1 MAKLATGL
9 CALTV
14 SLLLGK
20 TLAETTVQTCSQE
33 HESVAASQMVGRSL
47 IQSKRTVDPLVPGQ
61 RHSQILYQDSGSL
74 SQILYQD
81 SGIGTYACKG
91 CSSSDGDGST
101 APLTEAG
108 FISVR
113 NGCCTPE
120 MASFIKRLIEA
131 SQPGRGVCAAGGLY
145 GTAAFYDCT
154 DDDTEFNFDVLKVA
168 VGPGSRAAGGDC
180 PWIGF
185 PNKPNG
191 CLARSANCPSFPG
204 ATVAPCGP
212 NPTTQPPTLPP
223 TQPPTALCAEKNQGC
238 LASKCCK
245 DSRLIC
251 YEKDNYWAACKDS
264 CTPGIDTVNDAPQY
278 QTPWSCKPLSP
289 IPTCAP
295 TGTNCHT
302 SLCCED
308 AGLFC
313 YEKNNE
319 YATCKASCTP
329 GVDQY
334 DPPQFRTPWSC
345 NILGPTPPPTPP
357 RA

>member
-1 MAKLATGL
+1 MPKSPTGL
-9 CALTV
+9 CALLTV
-14 SLLLGK
+14 SLLLGD

-33 HESVAASQMVGRSL
+33 QASAAASQVVGRSL
-47 IQSKRTVDPLVPGQ
+47 IQFQRT
-61 RHSQILYQDSGSL
+61 QILYQDSGTR
-74 SQILYQD
+74 
-81 SGIGTYACKG
+81 TYACKG
-91 CSSSDGDGST
+91 CSSSNGVGST

-113 NGCCTPE
+113 NECCTPE

-131 SQPGRGVCAAGGLY
+131 SEPGRGVCAAGGLY

-154 DDDTEFNFDVLKVA
+154 DDDEEFNFDMLKVA

-212 NPTTQPPTLPP
+212 QKTSTQPQTSSP
-223 TQPPTALCAEKNQGC
+223 TQPPTALCAEKDQGC

>member
-1 MAKLATGL
+1 MPKSPTGL
-9 CALTV
+9 CALLTV
-14 SLLLGK
+14 SLLLGD

-33 HESVAASQMVGRSL
+33 QASAAASQVVGRSL
-47 IQSKRTVDPLVPGQ
+47 IQFQRT
-61 RHSQILYQDSGSL
+61 QILYQDSGTR
-74 SQILYQD
+74 
-81 SGIGTYACKG
+81 TYACKG
-91 CSSSDGDGST
+91 CSSSNGVGST

-154 DDDTEFNFDVLKVA
+154 DDDNKFNFDMLRITV
-168 VGPGSRAAGGDC
+168 VGPGSPSAGGDC

-185 PNKPNG
+185 PDKPNG
-191 CLARSANCPSFPG
+191 CLPISASCPSFPG
-204 ATVAPCGP
+204 ATSAPCGQ
-212 NPTTQPPTLPP
+212 NPSTQPPTSSP
-223 TQPPTALCAEKNQGC
+223 TQPPTALCAEKDQGC
-238 LASKCCK
+238 ITSMCCK
-245 DSRLIC
+245 DPRQIC
-251 YEKDNYWAACKDS
+251 YEKDEYWASCKDS
-264 CTPGIDTVNDAPQY
+264 CTPGIDTVNDPPQY

-357 RA
+357 PAAE